1 VDVERT
7 ALPGIGLQHVF
18 TTRRGR
24 QIGVVSHRNGQRDL
38 AVYDKEDPDTCVVM
52 VKLTPEEAN
61 VLAELLGTERVVE
74 RLAELH
80 RQVEGLVTEQIPIT
94 AGSPYDG
101 RTLGSTQARSRTG
114 ASIVAVVRDA
124 QVIVS
129 PRPDFVFAAGDKVVV
144 VGTGEGTAAV
154 ARIFSDG

>member
-1 VDVERT
+1 MPRKPGPSPRYPIRAVARLTGLSLDTLRAWERRYRAVT
-7 ALPGIGLQHVF
+7 PV
-18 TTRRGR
+18 RDERGR
-24 QIGVVSHRNGQRDL
+24 L
-38 AVYDKEDPDTCVVM
+38 M
-52 VKLTPEEAN
+52 
-61 VLAELLGTERVVE
+61 VE